1 MDPFSLATGIA
12 GLVSL
17 AAQVGSS
24 LSAFQHSY
32 RGARESYDRLASE
45 LAAVLS
51 TLSMLQIHI
60 KKGLHLGATMLLK
73 EPVDQCAATLAKI
86 RDECVPNK
94 PMSKRRRWVWAY
106 SDERRVLD
114 FIVMLERYKG
124 MFNVALNLDL
134 SGQVDRLQLGI
145 SKLLV
150 GQESDRQEAEATK
163 NDDQLSKILDWLKPV
178 DVKARLE
185 TILQLRQQGTCQ
197 WVLDS
202 PVFKDWEKSTS
213 GSLLWLHGIPGNG
226 KTVIS
231 SVLMHHLVEKCTRD
245 DVVLYAFCEFRD
257 KQTID
262 PVVILRTFVSQLL
275 RAYPGRIIP
284 DFADLVDEERK
295 RESPPNTISS
305 LEVLIRRAAR
315 RFLRVHVVIDGLDE
329 CKNRGSLLVLL
340 TLVADEAFNVC
351 VASRPEPDI
360 QEALSSMITISLQ
373 MQEERAHVHNDIVHH
388 INRELDLRRELR
400 RLPKKLRDEIR
411 ATLESKA
418 SGMFRLVQCQLDIL
432 VRKST
437 SASMTRALQN
447 LPTTLMEMYDR
458 ILERIDEDNIEI
470 ARRALRWLADVKR
483 PLQLAQLVEA
493 IRIEPCGGELNETD
507 CYVLES
513 VMVLEILSSLVTYD
527 SNDGI
532 ISLSHM
538 SVLEYLMSSNLLK
551 SPFKHY
557 HLPALSVLANEMFP
571 LLLGYMLIDDFDRPQ
586 FEAEDELRHFVAKEH
601 PFYDYATVY
610 WIEYIQD
617 LDISRPATLEA
628 LLRFIQSSESP
639 LWLADQIS
647 ATNTSGAFNNPVP
660 GRPHPLRGL
669 CWHGIDPFFTEYI
682 ASIKFVRPQTRIL
695 EGLLDVGLADVNR
708 KHMCWH
714 CSHPLI
720 SSMRSVEISPLA
732 FAFELGN
739 LAAARLLLQRGAIP
753 GDAMAN
759 GSTVLHSATRSGLP
773 EAVHMLL
780 KNPGVDV
787 HARDESG
794 QTAYMIAAQMD
805 AKETVQC
812 LVNHGASKADL
823 FEEALHGLQEDEILQ
838 VGLCLARMLRA
849 QVKLVPV
856 ILDLA
861 EYWAVIYAERNDP
874 QGVVFRQDSP
884 DEPYISLKISGRSKE
899 PLRCLVFTTTS
910 HDQGWSDHKSDIGT
924 YRGGCSW
931 FEVGN
936 EGGNRHKLQN
946 NLHGSDKKHVHRN
959 VWVRNASSPAVQNLT
974 TATLRNVYVSAI
986 SDWMGA
992 FRSGN
997 VLNVYA
1003 KQSTQPQLRGWGIS
1017 VAYYPGW
1024 ENHVYAVKVVAY
1036 TACL

>member
-17 AAQVGSS
+17 AAQLGSS
-24 LSAFQHSY
+24 LAAFQHSY

-51 TLSMLQIHI
+51 TLSLLQIHI
-60 KKGLHLGATMLLK
+60 KKGLHLGATMLLQ

-86 RDECVPNK
+86 RDECFPDK

-114 FIVMLERYKG
+114 FIAMLERYKG
-124 MFNVALNLDL
+124 IFNVALNLDL

-145 SKLLV
+145 SQLLV
-150 GQESDRQEAEATK
+150 GQESDRQEAAATK

-178 DVKARLE
+178 NMKARLE
-185 TILQLRQQGTCQ
+185 TIVQLRQQGTCQ

-202 PVFKDWEKSTS
+202 PVFKDWEKATS
-213 GSLLWLHGIPGNG
+213 GSLLWLQGIPGNG

-231 SVLMHHLVEKCTRD
+231 SVLMNHLVEKCTRD
-245 DVVLYAFCEFRD
+245 DAVLYAFCEFRD
-257 KQTID
+257 KQSID
-262 PVVILRTFVSQLL
+262 PLVILRTFLSQLL
-275 RAYPGRIIP
+275 RAYPGKITP
-284 DFADLVDEERK
+284 DFSDLVDEERK
-295 RESPPNTISS
+295 RESPPNIIST
-305 LEVLIRRAAR
+305 LEALIRRAAR
-315 RFLRVHVVIDGLDE
+315 RFLRVHIVLDGLDE
-329 CKNRGSLLVLL
+329 CEDRGSLLELL
-340 TLVADEAFNVC
+340 HTLVMDMAFNVC

-360 QEALSSMITISLQ
+360 QEALSSTTTISLQ
-373 MQEERAHVHNDIVHH
+373 MQEERAHVHQDIVHH
-388 INRELDLRRELR
+388 INRELELRRELR
-400 RLPKKLRDEIR
+400 RLPKKLKDEIR

-437 SASMTRALQN
+437 SASVTRALQN

-483 PLQLAQLVEA
+483 PLRLAQLVEA
-493 IRIEPCGGELNETD
+493 IRIEPYGNELNETD
-507 CYVLES
+507 CYVLQS
-513 VMVLEILSSLVTYD
+513 VMVLEILSSLVTYN

-538 SVLEYLMSSNLLK
+538 SVLEYLMSSNLLE

-557 HLPALSVLANEMFP
+557 HLPALPVLANEMFT

-586 FEAEDELRHFVAKEH
+586 FEAEDELRHFVTEEH

-610 WIEYIQD
+610 WPQYVQGI
-617 LDISRPATLEA
+617 DISRPAVLGA
-628 LLRFIQSSESP
+628 LLRFIQMPEAA
-639 LWLADQIS
+639 LWMADQIG
-647 ATNTSGAFNNPVP
+647 ATYVTGAFNKPVCP
-660 GRPHPLRGL
+660 PHPLRTL
-669 CWHGIDPFFTEYI
+669 CSHGIDPSFTEHI
-682 ASIKFVRPQTRIL
+682 ASIKLSADMIQCCLFASILRAQTRIV
-695 EGLLDVGLADVNR
+695 EGLLDVGLADVNC
-708 KHMCWH
+708 KHMCWQCCH
-714 CSHPLI
+714 LLI
-720 SSMRSVEISPLA
+720 SSMRSVELCPLA

-739 LAAARLLLQRGAIP
+739 LAVARLLLQRGAIP
-753 GDAMAN
+753 GDAMTN

-780 KNPGVDV
+780 NNPGVDV
-787 HARDESG
+787 HARDGTG

-812 LVNHGASKADL
+812 LVDHGASEADL
-823 FEEALHGLQEDEILQ
+823 FDETLHGLQEDEIIQ

-861 EYWAVIYAERNDP
+861 EYWAVNAAERNDP

-884 DEPYISLKISGRSKE
+884 DEPYISLKISGRTKE

-924 YRGGCSW
+924 YRSSCSW

-936 EGGNRHKLQN
+936 ETGGRHKFQT
-946 NLHGSDKKHVHRN
+946 NLHGSGKKHVHRN
-959 VWVRNASSPAVQNLT
+959 VWVRDAYAYIP
-974 TATLRNVYVSAI
+974 AI
-986 SDWMGA
+986 SDWMGT
-992 FRSGN
+992 FRNGD
-997 VLNVYA
+997 VLKVYA
-1003 KQSTQPQLRGWGIS
+1003 K
-1017 VAYYPGW
+1017 AYYPGW
-1024 ENHVYAVKVVAY
+1024 ENHVYAAKVVAY

>member
-12 GLVSL
+12 GLISL

-24 LSAFQHSY
+24 RAAFQHSY
-32 RGARESYDRLASE
+32 RGARESYDRLAAE

-86 RDECVPNK
+86 RDECVPDK

-114 FIVMLERYKG
+114 FIAMLERYKG
-124 MFNVALNLDL
+124 IFNVALNRDL

-145 SKLLV
+145 SQLLV
-150 GQESDRQEAEATK
+150 GRESDRQEAAATK

-178 DVKARLE
+178 DTKARLE

-202 PVFKDWEKSTS
+202 PVFKDWEKATS
-213 GSLLWLHGIPGNG
+213 GSLLWLQGIR
-226 KTVIS
+226 TALLFQCR
-231 SVLMHHLVEKCTRD
+231 SVLMNHLVEKCTRD
-245 DVVLYAFCEFRD
+245 DAVLYAFCEFRD
-257 KQTID
+257 KQSID
-262 PVVILRTFVSQLL
+262 PFLSQLL
-275 RAYPGRIIP
+275 RAYRGKITP
-284 DFADLVDEERK
+284 DFSDLVDEERK
-295 RESPPNTISS
+295 RESPPNTIST
-305 LEVLIRRAAR
+305 LEALIRRAAR
-315 RFLRVHVVIDGLDE
+315 RFLRVHIVLDGVDE
-329 CKNRGSLLVLL
+329 CEDRGSLLELL
-340 TLVADEAFNVC
+340 HTLVTDMAFN
-351 VASRPEPDI
+351 PDI

-373 MQEERAHVHNDIVHH
+373 MQEERTHVHNDIVHH
-388 INRELDLRRELR
+388 INRELELCRELR
-400 RLPKKLRDEIR
+400 RLPKKITDEIR

-437 SASMTRALQN
+437 SASVTRALQN
-447 LPTTLMEMYDR
+447 LPTTLMEMYHR

-470 ARRALRWLADVKR
+470 ARRALRWLADAKQ
-483 PLQLAQLVEA
+483 PLRLAQLVEA
-493 IRIEPCGGELNETD
+493 IRIDPCGSELNETD
-507 CYVLES
+507 CYVLQS
-513 VMVLEILSSLVTYD
+513 VMVLEILSSLVTYN

-532 ISLSHM
+532 ISLSHL
-538 SVLEYLMSSNLLK
+538 SVLEYLMSSNLLE

-557 HLPALSVLANEMFP
+557 HLPALPVLANEMFP
-571 LLLGYMLIDDFDRPQ
+571 LLLGYMLIDDFDRTQ
-586 FEAEDELRHFVAKEH
+586 FDAEDGLRHFVTEEH

-610 WIEYIQD
+610 WAQYVRGI
-617 LDISRPATLEA
+617 DISRPAILEA
-628 LLRFIQSSESP
+628 LLRFIQMSEAAQG
-639 LWLADQIS
+639 LGGQIE
-647 ATNTSGAFNNPVP
+647 ATHVTGVFNIPDCP
-660 GRPHPLRGL
+660 SHPFRTL
-669 CWHGIDPFFTEYI
+669 CWHGIDPSFTKHI
-682 ASIKFVRPQTRIL
+682 ASIKLSADTIQCCLFTTSIHRVQTRIM
-695 EGLLDVGLADVNR
+695 EGLLDVGVADVNR
-708 KHMCWH
+708 QHMCSQ
-714 CSHPLI
+714 CSYLI
-720 SSMRSVEISPLA
+720 SSMSSVELSPLA
-732 FAFELGN
+732 FAFEMSN
-739 LAAARLLLQRGAIP
+739 LAAARLLLQCGAIP
-753 GDAMAN
+753 GDTMSD
-759 GSTVLHSATRSGLP
+759 GSTALHSATRSGLP

-787 HARDESG
+787 HARDWSG

-805 AKETVQC
+805 AEEMVQC
-812 LVNHGASKADL
+812 LVDHGASEADL
-823 FEEALHGLQEDEILQ
+823 SDETQHGLKEAEIIQ

-861 EYWAVIYAERNDP
+861 EYWAVSSAERNDP
-874 QGVVFRQDSP
+874 QGVVFQQDSS

-899 PLRCLVFTTTS
+899 PLRRLVFTTTS

-924 YRGGCSW
+924 HRMSCSW
-931 FEVGN
+931 FEVRN
-936 EGGNRHKLQN
+936 ETGTRHKFQS

-959 VWVRNASSPAVQNLT
+959 VWVRDAYAYIP
-974 TATLRNVYVSAI
+974 AI
-986 SDWMGA
+986 SDWMGT
-992 FRSGN
+992 FRNGN
-997 VLNVYA
+997 VLKVYA
-1003 KQSTQPQLRGWGIS
+1003 K
-1017 VAYYPGW
+1017 AYYPGW